1 MSGFQRRLK
10 DVEPQLNH
18 REARDLF
25 LALADEELSEPQ
37 AKAVRLH
44 LDGCEECRA
53 GWDRYAR
60 TVQLVRKVEREKAP
74 PMMASLVLNR
84 VKRER
89 RFGLRKLHWAH
100 THHRFPVEVL
110 IPLLLAAAV
119 AAFLVMSAA

>member
-1 MSGFQRRLK
+1 
-10 DVEPQLNH
+10 VEPQLNH

-25 LALADEELSEPQ
+25 LALADEELPEPQ
-37 AKAVRLH
+37 AEAVRSH

-53 GWDRYAR
+53 GWTRYAK
-60 TVQLVRKVEREKAP
+60 TVELVRKVEREKAP

-100 THHRFPVEVL
+100 THYRFPVEVL

-119 AAFLVMSAA
+119 AAFLVMSAS

>member
-1 MSGFQRRLK
+1 MSGFQRRLM

-25 LALADEELSEPQ
+25 LALADEELPEPQ
-37 AKAVRLH
+37 AKAVRSH

-119 AAFLVMSAA
+119 AAFLVMSAS